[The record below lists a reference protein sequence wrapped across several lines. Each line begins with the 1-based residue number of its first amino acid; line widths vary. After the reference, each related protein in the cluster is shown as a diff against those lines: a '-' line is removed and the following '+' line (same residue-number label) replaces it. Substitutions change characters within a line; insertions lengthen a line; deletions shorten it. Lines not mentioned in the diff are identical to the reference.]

1 MTRTWRTKP
10 STTYSWRVK
19 PTKYISLLE
28 DSFDS
33 VKDLDW
39 EDIYV
44 YTDSW
49 IEVSWTI
56 RTARTLPA

>member
-10 STTYSWRVK
+10 STTYSWRSK

-56 RTARTLPA
+56 RTARTLPM